1 MSAMSLASNFTT
13 VRSSLALS
21 LLVGI
26 SMPGQAGIPTIDVA
40 NIVQTTTTAM
50 ENVAQTSKQ
59 VEQYTAQLQQYQLQI
74 QQYQNMVQNTAS
86 PVLQIWDQAQSTMN
100 SLRTSIDTLN
110 YYKRQLGSLDAYL
123 GKFQDVNYYKNSPC
137 FNGGGNCSDLVR
149 RTLLANQQAYQS
161 ESQKKAND
169 ALFRGLDQQ
178 QDALQSDARTLQ
190 QLQMGA
196 RDATGQMQALG
207 YANQLASSQS
217 NQLLQIRALLIA
229 QQNAAATRAQAIA
242 DNEALRG
249 AADAQARRSSNVNS
263 EQKRY
268 SF

>member
-1 MSAMSLASNFTT
+1 MIPKSLTSSFLSPRSTLAMALLFGASL
-13 VRSSLALS
+13 
-21 LLVGI
+21 
-26 SMPGQAGIPTIDVA
+26 PGHAGIPTIDVA

-50 ENVAQTSKQ
+50 ENVMQTSKQ
-59 VEQYTAQLQQYQLQI
+59 VEQYTAQLQQYQLQM
-74 QQYQNMVQNTAS
+74 QQYQNMVQNTAA
-86 PVLQIWDQAQSTMN
+86 PPLQIWDQAQSTMN
-100 SLRTSIDTLN
+100 SLRSSIDTLD

-149 RTLLANQQAYQS
+149 RALLANQQTYQS

-169 ALFRGLDQQ
+169 ALFRGLDKQ

-190 QLQMGA
+190 QLQRGA
-196 RDATGQMQALG
+196 QDATGQMQALG

-229 QQNAAATRAQAIA
+229 QQNAAATRAQAQA
-242 DNEALRG
+242 DAEALR
-249 AADAQARRSSNVNS
+249 AAGSSRVRSGT
-263 EQKRY
+263 Y
-268 SF
+268 SDSTVKAW